1 MKRTEEKKRLRCRRR
16 KGKKHHYVSPDEVGR
31 MMINAELKPYKVDF
45 DYIMANQKIEGNDW
59 WYYYTFNNEEDYQKW
74 KKYCIN
80 LIMTKLNYTEYYAIR
95 QFGMFDLC
103 YGLRHNYEKEK
114 YE

>member
-45 DYIMANQKIEGNDW
+45 D
-59 WYYYTFNNEEDYQKW
+59 
-74 KKYCIN
+74 
-80 LIMTKLNYTEYYAIR
+80 
-95 QFGMFDLC
+95 
-103 YGLRHNYEKEK
+103 
-114 YE
+114 